1 MKNSINMYDPSHTT
15 VYCQLLNTVKS
26 QFATAYWQIF
36 TAYCQTFDAL
46 LLKHQRKKHYI
57 YSFFAEMSK
66 VRVVCF
72 CLHPTFPDI
81 GTCTV

>member
-57 YSFFAEMSK
+57 YIHFLHN
-66 VRVVCF
+66 VRR
-72 CLHPTFPDI
+72 DEQGAG
-81 GTCTV
+81 GTCMFLPPPYFP

>member
-57 YSFFAEMSK
+57 YSFFLHN
-66 VRVVCF
+66 VRRDEQGAGGMF
-72 CLHPTFPDI
+72 LPPPYFP
-81 GTCTV
+81 